1 MSDAARPAASGRV
14 VTVTANP
21 AIDHTVVVPGFRA
34 GAVNRVASEQ
44 RSPGGKGVNV
54 AAALRM
60 LGVEAVTTGFLGA
73 GNDELF
79 TEFLGAEGIDDR
91 FLRLPGVTRTG
102 IKVVDSEGATTD
114 LNFPGVAVSG
124 GDVDRLVAIVGD
136 LAHGAA
142 WVALSGS
149 LPPGAPADL
158 YARLSAAA
166 QAGGAAV
173 ALDTSGAALAVAIG
187 ARPDLI
193 KPNTEELEELVRRR
207 LPDTAA
213 LLGAVA
219 ELQAMGVRRIVVSR
233 GAEGGLFVDENEAVT
248 ARPPPVA
255 VVSTVGAG
263 DATVAGTLAALLR
276 GESLAGVAR
285 LATACGATAVE
296 TVGPRLDAAVVA
308 RRTGEVSVATLA
320 ADGRADPQTRSR
332 GTA

>member
-1 MSDAARPAASGRV
+1 MSAASRPVASGRV
-14 VTVTANP
+14 VTVTANA
-21 AIDHTVVVPGFRA
+21 AIDHTVIVPGFRA
-34 GAVNRVASEQ
+34 GAVNRVESEQ

-60 LGVEAVTTGFLGA
+60 LGVEAVATGFLGG

-79 TEFLGAEGIDDR
+79 TEFLGGEGIDDR

-102 IKVVDSEGATTD
+102 IKIVDGEGITTD
-114 LNFPGVAVSG
+114 LNFPGVAVSA
-124 GDVDRLVAIVGD
+124 GDVDRLVAVVAK
-136 LAHGAA
+136 LAGGAA

-158 YARLSAAA
+158 YARLTAAA
-166 QAGGAAV
+166 HAGGAAV
-173 ALDTSGAALAVAIG
+173 ALDTSGAALAAAVG
-187 ARPDLI
+187 ARPDLV
-193 KPNTEELEELVRRR
+193 KPNTEELEELVRRP

-213 LLGAVA
+213 VLGAAA
-219 ELQAMGVRRIVVSR
+219 ELQAMGIPRIVVSR
-233 GAEGGLFVDENEAVT
+233 GVAGGLFVDEDEAVE

-276 GESLAGVAR
+276 GESLTEVAR
-285 LATACGATAVE
+285 LAMACGATAVE
-296 TVGPRLDAAVVA
+296 TLGPRLDAAAVA
-308 RRTGEVSVATLA
+308 RRAREVTVAALA